1 MEENTDFISFRVSAS
16 DSDISANGEIT
27 YAIVDGNIERT
38 FLIGKQPSKQ

>member
-1 MEENTDFISFRVSAS
+1 MEENTDFVSVQVSAT

-38 FLIGKQPSKQ
+38 FVIG